1 MTSKASSLDPPP
13 AISKNTALITGAS
26 SGLGAEFAKLFAAD
40 GCDLVLIARRKE
52 RLERLAKELQ
62 AKHPI
67 QVFVLAEDLSRPET
81 PQRVFQDLNANE
93 IEIETMVNCAGFG
106 LVGTVVELSL
116 QKQLDTVEINIA
128 TLTKLTRLFLPSM
141 LERRSGAVLNVAS
154 TAAFQPGPNMAVY
167 YATKAYVLSFTEA
180 LAFELRG
187 TGVKVSCV
195 CPGPTATEFGA
206 ASGTANSRLLR
217 LAMLN
222 PTKVARQ
229 AYRGLKKGKPL
240 VVPGLRHK
248 LARLVV
254 PLLPRRV
261 VQRIVAALHPV
272 KQTESEPEAT
282 LESRRSH
289 RQPQSKTQ

>member
-1 MTSKASSLDPPP
+1 MDPPP
-13 AISKNTALITGAS
+13 ALSKNTALITGAS

-81 PQRVFQDLNANE
+81 PQRVFQDLSANE
-93 IEIETMVNCAGFG
+93 IEIDTVVNCAGFG

-116 QKQLDTVEINIA
+116 QRQLDTVEVNIA
-128 TLTKLTRLFLPSM
+128 ALTKLTRLFLPSM
-141 LERRSGAVLNVAS
+141 LERRRGAVLNVAS
-154 TAAFQPGPNMAVY
+154 TAAFQPGPNMATY

-195 CPGPTATEFGA
+195 CPGPTATEFGV
-206 ASGTANSRLLR
+206 ASGTANSPVSRLGTLDP
-217 LAMLN
+217 A
-222 PTKVARQ
+222 KVARQ

-240 VVPGLRHK
+240 MVPGLMHK
-248 LARLVV
+248 LGRLVV
-254 PLLPRRV
+254 PLLPRCLVQRV
-261 VQRIVAALHPV
+261 VGALHHV
-272 KQTESEPEAT
+272 KRTET
-282 LESRRSH
+282 
-289 RQPQSKTQ
+289 KTVS